1 MTFGDGKGCSVVS
14 DSLRPHGLYSHWN
27 PDHNT
32 GMGSLSLLHEISQPS
47 NGAQVSRIADDS
59 LPAEPS
65 KILEWVA
72 DPFSRGSSR
81 PRNQT
86 RVSCIAGRFFTNWA
100 IKGSHKKTKQTNKQK
115 KETETCGE
123 FFKGNF
129 PNLQKI
135 IAVIYWVSLCWK
147 D

>member
-1 MTFGDGKGCSVVS
+1 MTFGDGKGRSVVS
-14 DSLRPHGLYSHWN
+14 DSLRPHGLYSPWN

-59 LPAEPS
+59 LPAEPP
-65 KILEWVA
+65 KILERVA

-86 RVSCIAGRFFTNWA
+86 KVSCIAGRFFTN
-100 IKGSHKKTKQTNKQK
+100 
-115 KETETCGE
+115 
-123 FFKGNF
+123 
-129 PNLQKI
+129 
-135 IAVIYWVSLCWK
+135 
-147 D
+147 